1 MTPTQ
6 VSASNEVEQ
15 LESILRRIETEPPD
29 AVRARERSAFDDL
42 ASPLGE
48 RLVLF
53 GAGPLGKGVL
63 AGLRKAGV
71 EPLAFA
77 DNRVGGERRREE
89 ERRRAAQRKEEE
101 RRRAERRE
109 KGDRRR
115 KEEGCLGANV
125 GRVEDFAPAV
135 SNQDPSHPQVMGLPV
150 LSATEAVEL
159 YGKTACFV
167 VTIYQGSAVRRQL
180 TSLGCQRVVACAPLL
195 WKYADIFIPQCG
207 LELPHRFRE
216 QCASIRQCNA
226 MLEDELSKRDLR
238 EQLLWR
244 YWLDFS
250 ALSPALDASDTY
262 FPMDLLSPVP
272 DEVFVDCGSFDGD
285 SIRSF
290 NRHWG
295 GEFRHAFAF
304 EPDPVNRGALAS
316 NVKAM
321 GIGDRVTVMPYAVG
335 NTNGRVSFAFDSSAS
350 SHVTTENAKSDAGS
364 AIECRRL
371 DDIEWPLMPTYIKM
385 DIESAEPEALAGASE
400 LLRRHQ
406 PVLAV
411 CTYHRSEH
419 LWQIPNLIRSI
430 SPEYHVFLRR
440 YAEECWE
447 GVCYAIPKRRL
458 KRA

>member
-6 VSASNEVEQ
+6 ALASNDLEQ
-15 LESILRRIETEPPD
+15 LEDILRRIEAEPPD

-42 ASPLGE
+42 AHPLGE
-48 RLVLF
+48 KLVLF
-53 GAGPLGKGVL
+53 GAGPLGKDVL
-63 AGLRKAGV
+63 AGLRKVGV

-77 DNRVGGERRREE
+77 DNNR
-89 ERRRAAQRKEEE
+89 
-101 RRRAERRE
+101 
-109 KGDRRR
+109 DRWH
-115 KEEGCLGANV
+115 
-125 GRVEDFAPAV
+125 
-135 SNQDPSHPQVMGLPV
+135 QQVMGLPV

-167 VTIYQGSAVRRQL
+167 VTIYQGSSVRRQL
-180 TSLGCQRVVACAPLL
+180 ESLGCQRVVACAPLL

-216 QCASIRQCNA
+216 QCHNIRQCYA
-226 MLEDELSKRDLR
+226 RLGDELSKRDLR

-250 ALSPALDASDTY
+250 ALSPPLDASDTY
-262 FPMDLLSPVP
+262 FPRDLLSPVP
-272 DEVFVDCGSFDGD
+272 NEVFVDCGSFDGD

-304 EPDPVNRGALAS
+304 EPDPANRGALAT
-316 NVKAM
+316 NMEAM

-335 NTNGRVSFAFDSSAS
+335 NINGQVSFALNSSAS
-350 SHVTTENAKSDAGS
+350 SHVTTENAKSDAG
-364 AIECRRL
+364 ATVECRRL
-371 DDIEWPLMPTYIKM
+371 DDIEWPLVPTYIKM
-385 DIESAEPEALAGASE
+385 DIEGAEPEALAGGSE

-430 SPEYHVFLRR
+430 APEYNLFLRR

-447 GVCYAIPKRRL
+447 GVCYAIPKHRL

>member
-6 VSASNEVEQ
+6 APASSDLEQ
-15 LESILRRIETEPPD
+15 LETILRRIEAEPTD
-29 AVRARERSAFDDL
+29 TVRARERSAFDDL

-53 GAGPLGKGVL
+53 GAGPLGKSVL

-77 DNRVGGERRREE
+77 DNSRDLWHR
-89 ERRRAAQRKEEE
+89 
-101 RRRAERRE
+101 
-109 KGDRRR
+109 
-115 KEEGCLGANV
+115 
-125 GRVEDFAPAV
+125 
-135 SNQDPSHPQVMGLPV
+135 QVMGLPV
-150 LSATEAVEL
+150 LSPTEAAERH
-159 YGKTACFV
+159 GKTACFV
-167 VTIYQGSAVRRQL
+167 VTIYQGSSARRQL
-180 TSLGCQRVVACAPLL
+180 ASLGCQRVVACAPLL
-195 WKYADIFIPQCG
+195 WKYADIFIPQCS
-207 LELPHRFRE
+207 LELPHRFGE
-216 QCASIRQCNA
+216 QCHSIRQCYA
-226 MLEDELSKRDLR
+226 MLGDEPSKRELR

-250 ALSPALDASDTY
+250 ALSPPLDASDTY

-272 DEVFVDCGSFDGD
+272 DEVFVDCGSFDGE
-285 SIRSF
+285 STRRF

-295 GEFRHAFAF
+295 EEFRHVFAF

-335 NTNGRVSFAFDSSAS
+335 NTNGHVSFACNSSVTS
-350 SHVTTENAKSDAGS
+350 RVTTPGAGS

-430 SPEYHVFLRR
+430 SPEYHLFLRR

>member
-6 VSASNEVEQ
+6 APASSDLEQ
-15 LESILRRIETEPPD
+15 LETILRRIEAEPTD
-29 AVRARERSAFDDL
+29 TVRARERSAFDDL

-53 GAGPLGKGVL
+53 GAGPLGKSVL

-77 DNRVGGERRREE
+77 DNSRDLWHR
-89 ERRRAAQRKEEE
+89 
-101 RRRAERRE
+101 
-109 KGDRRR
+109 
-115 KEEGCLGANV
+115 
-125 GRVEDFAPAV
+125 
-135 SNQDPSHPQVMGLPV
+135 QVMGLPV
-150 LSATEAVEL
+150 LSPTEAAERH
-159 YGKTACFV
+159 GKTACFV
-167 VTIYQGSAVRRQL
+167 VTIYQGSSVRRQL
-180 TSLGCQRVVACAPLL
+180 ASLGCQRVVACAPLL
-195 WKYADIFIPQCG
+195 WKYADIFIPQCS
-207 LELPHRFRE
+207 LELPHRFGE
-216 QCASIRQCNA
+216 QCHSIRQCYA
-226 MLEDELSKRDLR
+226 MLGDEPSKRELR

-250 ALSPALDASDTY
+250 ALSPPLDASDTY

-272 DEVFVDCGSFDGD
+272 DEVFVDCGSFDGE
-285 SIRSF
+285 STRRF

-295 GEFRHAFAF
+295 EEFRHVFAF

-335 NTNGRVSFAFDSSAS
+335 NTNGHVSFACNSSVTS
-350 SHVTTENAKSDAGS
+350 RVTTPGAGS

-430 SPEYHVFLRR
+430 SPEYHLFLRR